1 VKASVFATLGDVSR
15 LRILNLL
22 AEGDRCVCELT
33 PILGLAQPTVSRHLS
48 VLVGQGLLKCRKVG
62 SRMIY
67 SLAAPEILKV
77 LESVDESLIERLK
90 KNVVAKMSQ
99 A

>member
-1 VKASVFATLGDVSR
+1 
-15 LRILNLL
+15 
-22 AEGDRCVCELT
+22 
-33 PILGLAQPTVSRHLS
+33 
-48 VLVGQGLLKCRKVG
+48 
-62 SRMIY
+62 MIY

-90 KNVVAKMSQ
+90 ENVVAKMSQ